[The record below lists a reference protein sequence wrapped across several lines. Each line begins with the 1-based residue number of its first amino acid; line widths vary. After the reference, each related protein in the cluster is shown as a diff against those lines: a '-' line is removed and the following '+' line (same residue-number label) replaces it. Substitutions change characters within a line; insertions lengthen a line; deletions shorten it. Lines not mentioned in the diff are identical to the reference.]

1 VKEMESIQLKI
12 TGMKCGGCVSTVE
25 KLLINSDG
33 IENVSVNLLTESA
46 YFEIINTNFEIE
58 TVLET
63 LKEEG
68 FPSTVYINDFSK
80 KINKSELE
88 KKKKWNNQW
97 QKLTFALL
105 LLLFSGLGHLAEGK
119 YINLPI
125 LGNIFFHASLATLAL
140 ILPGRQIIINGF
152 KAFIKNRPDMD
163 SLVALG
169 VTSAYITSIL
179 SLILP
184 TFGFPCFF
192 NEPVMLLG
200 FILVGRFLEERA
212 RYQTGSSIGELL
224 DLQPEMAN
232 IYTDDNQIK
241 SIRVN
246 ALKPNQEIRVLAGD
260 RVPADCIVIQGN
272 SYVDVSHITGE
283 SKPIE
288 VKEGENL
295 VNGSLNLN
303 STLRLK
309 VQKVGK
315 DSSLAKL
322 VNLIESVNA
331 KKPSIQ
337 RMADKIAGKFTY
349 FVLAFAIFS
358 FFFWWKG
365 AKQIWPDLLIHSHN
379 ELISNSI
386 HTLHSS
392 LGSNAENFLSLAI
405 QLSIAVLVIA
415 CPCALGLATPT
426 VITVASGKAAK
437 KGVLFKGGDKIEM
450 ASKINHII
458 FDKTGTLT
466 KGRPFIVD
474 YKHNNDHSFLLKIAA
489 SLESESRHPIAK
501 ALTQEAK
508 KQKLSFFPIKK
519 ITTET
524 GRGISGELHSIDGE
538 INIGN
543 IDWLISKG
551 IIIDNH
557 AKKSIETEETKTNT
571 IIGVSIKKNLLG
583 FILLGDLMRE
593 DSIKT
598 VQNLRKNKFKIS
610 ILSGDR
616 KQTVVTLAKQI
627 GCKENEVRWELLPQ
641 MKLKCIENFKL
652 DNKVAMIGDGIND
665 VPALASSD
673 LGIAVGS
680 GTQIAKA
687 NADVLLMGDQLNA
700 LPYAFNL
707 AKKTIRK
714 IKQNLI
720 WAFGYNLIAIPIAAG
735 ILFPKYGILLTP
747 SMAALL
753 MATSSITVVIN
764 ALSLD

>member
-1 VKEMESIQLKI
+1 MESIQLSI

-25 KLLINSDG
+25 KILNNSDG

-46 YFEIINTNFEIE
+46 YFEITQKHIEIE
-58 TVLET
+58 AVLKN
-63 LKEEG
+63 LKENG
-68 FPSTVYINDFSK
+68 FPSKIYINDFSK
-80 KINKSELE
+80 KINKAELE

-97 QKLTFALL
+97 KKLTFALL
-105 LLLFSGLGHLAEGK
+105 LLLFSGLGHLAEGR
-119 YINLPI
+119 YINFPI

-140 ILPGRQIIINGF
+140 LFPGRGIIINGF
-152 KAFIKNRPDMD
+152 KSFIKNRPDMD

-169 VTSAYITSIL
+169 VTSAYITSLL
-179 SLILP
+179 SLIFP
-184 TFGFPCFF
+184 ATGFPCFF

-200 FILVGRFLEERA
+200 FILIGRFLEERA

-232 IYTDDNQIK
+232 IYTEDNQIK

-246 ALKPNQEIRVLAGD
+246 TLRPDQEIQVLAGD
-260 RVPADCIVIQGN
+260 RVPADCIVTQGN

-295 VNGSLNLN
+295 SSGSLNLN

-309 VQKVGK
+309 VQKVGG

-331 KKPSIQ
+331 RKPRIQ
-337 RMADKIAGKFTY
+337 RIADEIAGKFTY
-349 FVLAFAIFS
+349 FVLIFATLT

-365 AKQIWPDLLIHSHN
+365 ARNIWPDLLSHN
-379 ELISNSI
+379 HQFITHSS

-466 KGRPFIVD
+466 KGKPFIVD
-474 YKHNNDHSFLLKIAA
+474 YKNNDDHSFLLKIAA
-489 SLESESRHPIAK
+489 SLEKESRHPIAD
-501 ALTQEAK
+501 ALIQEAK
-508 KQKLSFFPIKK
+508 KQNLSLFPIKK
-519 ITTET
+519 IFTHS
-524 GRGISGELHSIDGE
+524 GRGISGELESIDGL

-543 IDWLISKG
+543 IEWLLSKG
-551 IIIDNH
+551 IIIDSD
-557 AKKSIETEETKTNT
+557 AKKVIENEETKTNT
-571 IIGVSIKKNLLG
+571 IIGVSIKDKLLG
-583 FILLGDLMRE
+583 FILLGDLLRD

-598 VQNLRKNKFKIS
+598 VQNLRENKFKIN

-616 KQTVVTLAKQI
+616 KQTVLALAKKI
-627 GCKENEVRWELLPQ
+627 GCKETEVKWDLLPE
-641 MKLKCIENFKL
+641 MKLKTIENLKIN
-652 DNKVAMIGDGIND
+652 NKVAMIGDGIND

-687 NADVLLMGDQLNA
+687 NADVVLMGDQLNG
-700 LPYAFNL
+700 LPYALNL

-714 IKQNLI
+714 IKQNLT
-720 WAFGYNLIAIPIAAG
+720 WAFGYNLLAIPLAAG

-747 SMAALL
+747 SIAALL
-753 MATSSITVVIN
+753 MAISSITVVIN

>member
-1 VKEMESIQLKI
+1 MESIQLSV

-25 KLLINSDG
+25 KILNNSDG

-46 YFEIINTNFEIE
+46 YFEITHKHIEIE
-58 TVLET
+58 SVLEN
-63 LKEEG
+63 LKENG
-68 FPSTVYINDFSK
+68 FPSKIYINDFSK
-80 KINKSELE
+80 KINKAELE

-97 QKLTFALL
+97 NKLTFALL
-105 LLLFSGLGHLAEGK
+105 LLLFSGLGHLAEGR
-119 YINLPI
+119 YINFPI

-140 ILPGRQIIINGF
+140 LFPGRGIIINGF
-152 KAFIKNRPDMD
+152 KSFIKNHPDMD

-169 VTSAYITSIL
+169 VISAYTTSLL
-179 SLILP
+179 SLVFP
-184 TFGFPCFF
+184 ATGFPCFF

-200 FILVGRFLEERA
+200 FILIGRFLEERA

-232 IYTDDNQIK
+232 IYTEDNQIK

-246 ALKPNQEIRVLAGD
+246 TLRPDQEIQVLAGD
-260 RVPADCIVIQGN
+260 RVPADCIVTQGN

-295 VNGSLNLN
+295 SSGSLNLN

-309 VQKVGK
+309 VKKVGS

-331 KKPSIQ
+331 RKPRIQ
-337 RMADKIAGKFTY
+337 RIADEIAGKFTY
-349 FVLAFAIFS
+349 FVLIFATLT

-365 AKQIWPDLLIHSHN
+365 AKNIWPNLLSHN
-379 ELISNSI
+379 DQFITHSS

-450 ASKINHII
+450 ASKINHIV

-466 KGRPFIVD
+466 KGKPFIVD
-474 YKHNNDHSFLLKIAA
+474 YKNNNDHSFLLRIAA
-489 SLESESRHPIAK
+489 SLETESRHPIAD
-501 ALTQEAK
+501 ALIQEAK
-508 KQKLSFFPIKK
+508 KQNLSLFPIKK
-519 ITTET
+519 IFTHS
-524 GRGISGELHSIDGE
+524 GRGISGELKSIDGL

-543 IDWLISKG
+543 IEWLLSKG
-551 IIIDNH
+551 IIIDRD
-557 AKKSIETEETKTNT
+557 AQKVIENEDTKMNT
-571 IIGVSIKKNLLG
+571 IIGVSIKDKLLG
-583 FILLGDLMRE
+583 FILLGDLLRD

-598 VQNLRKNKFKIS
+598 VQNLRENKFKIN

-616 KQTVVTLAKQI
+616 KQTVLALAKKI
-627 GCKENEVRWELLPQ
+627 GCKETEVKWDLLPE
-641 MKLKCIENFKL
+641 MKLKTIENLKIN
-652 DNKVAMIGDGIND
+652 NKVAMIGDGIND

-687 NADVLLMGDQLNA
+687 NADVVLMGDQLNG
-700 LPYAFNL
+700 LPYALNL

-714 IKQNLI
+714 IKQNLT
-720 WAFGYNLIAIPIAAG
+720 WAFGYNLLAIPLAAG

-747 SMAALL
+747 SIAALL
-753 MATSSITVVIN
+753 MAISSITVVIN

>member
-1 VKEMESIQLKI
+1 MESIQLSI

-25 KLLINSDG
+25 KILNNSDG

-46 YFEIINTNFEIE
+46 YFEITHKHIEIE
-58 TVLET
+58 AVLEN
-63 LKEEG
+63 LKENG
-68 FPSTVYINDFSK
+68 FPSKIYINDFSK
-80 KINKSELE
+80 KINKAELE

-97 QKLTFALL
+97 KKLTFALL
-105 LLLFSGLGHLAEGK
+105 LLLFSGLGHLAEGR
-119 YINLPI
+119 YINFPI

-140 ILPGRQIIINGF
+140 LFPGRGIIINGF
-152 KAFIKNRPDMD
+152 KSFIKNHPDMD

-169 VTSAYITSIL
+169 VISAYTTSLL
-179 SLILP
+179 SLIFP
-184 TFGFPCFF
+184 ATGFPCFF

-200 FILVGRFLEERA
+200 FILIGRFLEERA

-232 IYTDDNQIK
+232 IYTEDNQIK

-246 ALKPNQEIRVLAGD
+246 TLRPNQEIQVLAGD
-260 RVPADCIVIQGN
+260 RVPADCIVTQGN

-295 VNGSLNLN
+295 SSGSLNLN

-309 VQKVGK
+309 VQKVGG

-331 KKPSIQ
+331 RKPRIQ
-337 RMADKIAGKFTY
+337 RIADEIAGKFTY
-349 FVLAFAIFS
+349 FVLIFATLT

-365 AKQIWPDLLIHSHN
+365 ARNIWPDLLSHN
-379 ELISNSI
+379 HQFITHSS

-466 KGRPFIVD
+466 KGKPFIVD
-474 YKHNNDHSFLLKIAA
+474 YKNNDDHSFLLKIAA
-489 SLESESRHPIAK
+489 SLEKESRHPIAD
-501 ALTQEAK
+501 ALIQEAK
-508 KQKLSFFPIKK
+508 KQNLSLFPIKK
-519 ITTET
+519 IFTHS
-524 GRGISGELHSIDGE
+524 GRGISGELESIDGL

-543 IDWLISKG
+543 IEWLLSKG
-551 IIIDNH
+551 IIIDSD
-557 AKKSIETEETKTNT
+557 AKKVIENEETKTNT
-571 IIGVSIKKNLLG
+571 IIGVSIKDKLLG
-583 FILLGDLMRE
+583 FILLGDLLRD

-598 VQNLRKNKFKIS
+598 VQNLRENKFKIN

-616 KQTVVTLAKQI
+616 KQTVLALAKKI
-627 GCKENEVRWELLPQ
+627 GCKETEVKWDLLPE
-641 MKLKCIENFKL
+641 MKLKTIENLKIN
-652 DNKVAMIGDGIND
+652 NKVAMIGDGIND

-687 NADVLLMGDQLNA
+687 NADVVLMGDQLNG
-700 LPYAFNL
+700 LPYALNL

-714 IKQNLI
+714 IKQNLT
-720 WAFGYNLIAIPIAAG
+720 WAFGYNLLAIPLAAG

-747 SMAALL
+747 SIAALL
-753 MATSSITVVIN
+753 MAISSITVVIN

>member
-1 VKEMESIQLKI
+1 MESIQLSI

-25 KLLINSDG
+25 KILNNSDG

-46 YFEIINTNFEIE
+46 YFEITQKHIEIDA
-58 TVLET
+58 VLKN
-63 LKEEG
+63 LKENG
-68 FPSTVYINDFSK
+68 FPSKIYINDFSK
-80 KINKSELE
+80 KINKAELE

-97 QKLTFALL
+97 KKLTFALL
-105 LLLFSGLGHLAEGK
+105 LLLFSGLGHLAEGR
-119 YINLPI
+119 YINFPI

-140 ILPGRQIIINGF
+140 LFPGREIIINGF
-152 KAFIKNRPDMD
+152 KSFIKNRPDMD

-169 VTSAYITSIL
+169 VTSAYTTSLL
-179 SLILP
+179 SLVFP
-184 TFGFPCFF
+184 ATGFPCFF

-200 FILVGRFLEERA
+200 FILIGRFLEERA

-232 IYTDDNQIK
+232 IYTEDNQIK

-246 ALKPNQEIRVLAGD
+246 TLIPNQEIQVLAGD
-260 RVPADCIVIQGN
+260 RVPADCIVTQGN

-288 VKEGENL
+288 VKEGDNL
-295 VNGSLNLN
+295 SSGSLNLN

-309 VQKVGK
+309 VQKVGG

-322 VNLIESVNA
+322 VNLIEAVNA
-331 KKPSIQ
+331 KKPRIQ
-337 RMADKIAGKFTY
+337 RIADQIAGKFTY
-349 FVLAFAIFS
+349 FVLIFS
-358 FFFWWKG
+358 TLTFLFWWKG
-365 AKQIWPDLLIHSHN
+365 AKNIWPDLLIHNNQFITHTS
-379 ELISNSI
+379 

-466 KGRPFIVD
+466 KGKPFIVD
-474 YKHNNDHSFLLKIAA
+474 YKNNDDHSFLLRIAA
-489 SLESESRHPIAK
+489 SLEKESRHPIAD
-501 ALTQEAK
+501 ALIQEAK
-508 KQKLSFFPIKK
+508 KQNLSLFPIKK
-519 ITTET
+519 IFTHS
-524 GRGISGELHSIDGE
+524 GRGISGELESIDGL

-543 IDWLISKG
+543 IEWLLSQG
-551 IIIDNH
+551 IIIDSD
-557 AKKSIETEETKTNT
+557 AKKIIENEETKTNT
-571 IIGVSIKKNLLG
+571 IIGVSIKDKLLG
-583 FILLGDLMRE
+583 FIFLGDLLRE

-598 VQNLRKNKFKIS
+598 VQTLRENKFKIN

-616 KQTVVTLAKQI
+616 KETVLSLAKKI
-627 GCKENEVRWELLPQ
+627 GLKETEVKWDLLPE
-641 MKLKCIENFKL
+641 MKLKTLENLKIN
-652 DNKVAMIGDGIND
+652 NKVAMIGDGIND

-687 NADVLLMGDQLNA
+687 NADLVLMGDQLNG
-700 LPYAFNL
+700 LPYALNL

-714 IKQNLI
+714 IKQNLT
-720 WAFGYNLIAIPIAAG
+720 WAFGYNLLAIPLAAG

-747 SMAALL
+747 SIAALL
-753 MATSSITVVIN
+753 MAISSITVVIN

>member
-1 VKEMESIQLKI
+1 MESIQLSI

-25 KLLINSDG
+25 KILNNSDG

-46 YFEIINTNFEIE
+46 YFEITQKHIEIE
-58 TVLET
+58 TVLEN
-63 LKEEG
+63 LKENG
-68 FPSTVYINDFSK
+68 FPSKIYINDFSK
-80 KINKSELE
+80 KINKAELE

-97 QKLTFALL
+97 KKLTFALL
-105 LLLFSGLGHLAEGK
+105 LLLFSGLGHLAEGR
-119 YINLPI
+119 YINFPI

-140 ILPGRQIIINGF
+140 LFPGRGIIINGF
-152 KAFIKNRPDMD
+152 KSFIKNRPDMD

-169 VTSAYITSIL
+169 VTSAYTTSLL
-179 SLILP
+179 SLIFP
-184 TFGFPCFF
+184 ATGFPCFF

-200 FILVGRFLEERA
+200 FILIGRFLEERA

-232 IYTDDNQIK
+232 IYTEDNQIK

-246 ALKPNQEIRVLAGD
+246 TLRPDQEIQVLAGD
-260 RVPADCIVIQGN
+260 RVPADCIVTQGN

-295 VNGSLNLN
+295 SSGSLNLN

-309 VQKVGK
+309 VQKVGG

-331 KKPSIQ
+331 RKPRIQ
-337 RMADKIAGKFTY
+337 RIADEIAGKFTY
-349 FVLAFAIFS
+349 FVLIFATLT

-365 AKQIWPDLLIHSHN
+365 ARNIWPDLLSHN
-379 ELISNSI
+379 HQFITHSS

-466 KGRPFIVD
+466 KGKPFIVD
-474 YKHNNDHSFLLKIAA
+474 YKNNDDHSFLLRIAA
-489 SLESESRHPIAK
+489 SLEKESRHPIAD
-501 ALTQEAK
+501 ALIQEAK
-508 KQKLSFFPIKK
+508 KQNLSLFPIKK
-519 ITTET
+519 IFTHS
-524 GRGISGELHSIDGE
+524 GRGISGELESIDGL

-543 IDWLISKG
+543 IEWLLSKG
-551 IIIDNH
+551 IIIDSD
-557 AKKSIETEETKTNT
+557 AKKVIENEETKTNT
-571 IIGVSIKKNLLG
+571 IIGVSIKDKLLG
-583 FILLGDLMRE
+583 FILLGDLLRD

-598 VQNLRKNKFKIS
+598 VQNLRENKFKIN

-616 KQTVVTLAKQI
+616 KQTVLALAKKI
-627 GCKENEVRWELLPQ
+627 GCKETEVKWDLLPE
-641 MKLKCIENFKL
+641 MKLETIENLKIN
-652 DNKVAMIGDGIND
+652 NKVAMIGDGIND

-687 NADVLLMGDQLNA
+687 NADVVLMGDQLNG
-700 LPYAFNL
+700 LPYALNL

-714 IKQNLI
+714 IKQNLT
-720 WAFGYNLIAIPIAAG
+720 WAFGYNLLAIPLAAG

-747 SMAALL
+747 SIAALL
-753 MATSSITVVIN
+753 MAISSITVVIN

>member
-1 VKEMESIQLKI
+1 MKSIQLSI

-25 KLLINSDG
+25 KILNNSDG

-46 YFEIINTNFEIE
+46 YFEIAQKHIEIE
-58 TVLET
+58 TVLKN
-63 LKEEG
+63 LKENG
-68 FPSTVYINDFSK
+68 FPSKIYINDFSK
-80 KINKSELE
+80 KINKAELE

-97 QKLTFALL
+97 KKLTFALL
-105 LLLFSGLGHLAEGK
+105 LLLFSGLGHLAEGR
-119 YINLPI
+119 YINFPI

-140 ILPGRQIIINGF
+140 LFPGREIIINGF
-152 KAFIKNRPDMD
+152 KSFIKNRPDMD

-169 VTSAYITSIL
+169 VTSAYTTSLL
-179 SLILP
+179 SLIFP
-184 TFGFPCFF
+184 ATDFPCFF

-200 FILVGRFLEERA
+200 FILIGRFLEERA

-232 IYTDDNQIK
+232 IYTEDNQIK

-246 ALKPNQEIRVLAGD
+246 TLIPDQEIQVLAGD
-260 RVPADCIVIQGN
+260 RVPADCTVTQGN

-288 VKEGENL
+288 VKEGDNL
-295 VNGSLNLN
+295 SSGSLNLN

-309 VQKVGK
+309 VQKIGG

-331 KKPSIQ
+331 SKPRIQ
-337 RMADKIAGKFTY
+337 RIADEIAGKFTY
-349 FVLAFAIFS
+349 FVLIFATLTFL
-358 FFFWWKG
+358 FWWKG
-365 AKQIWPDLLIHSHN
+365 AKNIWPDLLSHN
-379 ELISNSI
+379 NQFITHSS

-466 KGRPFIVD
+466 KGKPFIVD
-474 YKHNNDHSFLLKIAA
+474 YKNNDDHSFLLRIAA
-489 SLESESRHPIAK
+489 SLEKESRHPIAD
-501 ALTQEAK
+501 ALIQEAK
-508 KQKLSFFPIKK
+508 KQNLSLFPIKN
-519 ITTET
+519 IFTHS
-524 GRGISGELHSIDGE
+524 GRGISGELESIDGL

-543 IDWLISKG
+543 IEWLLSQG
-551 IIIDNH
+551 IIIDSD
-557 AKKSIETEETKTNT
+557 AKKVIENEETKTNT
-571 IIGVSIKKNLLG
+571 IIGVSIKDKLLG
-583 FILLGDLMRE
+583 FIFLGDLLRD

-598 VQNLRKNKFKIS
+598 IQNLRESKFKIN

-616 KQTVVTLAKQI
+616 KQTVLALAKKI
-627 GCKENEVRWELLPQ
+627 GFKEAEVKWDLLPE
-641 MKLKCIENFKL
+641 MKLKTIENFKIN
-652 DNKVAMIGDGIND
+652 NKVAMIGDGIND

-687 NADVLLMGDQLNA
+687 NADVVLMGDQLNG
-700 LPYAFNL
+700 LPYALNL

-714 IKQNLI
+714 IKQNLT
-720 WAFGYNLIAIPIAAG
+720 WAFGYNLIAIPLAAG

-747 SMAALL
+747 SIAALL
-753 MATSSITVVIN
+753 MAISSITVVIN

>member
-1 VKEMESIQLKI
+1 MESIQLSV

-25 KLLINSDG
+25 KILNNSDG

-46 YFEIINTNFEIE
+46 YFEINQKNLEIE
-58 TVLET
+58 SVLEN
-63 LKEEG
+63 LKENG
-68 FPSTVYINDFSK
+68 FPSKIYINDFSK
-80 KINKSELE
+80 KINKAELE

-97 QKLTFALL
+97 KKLTFALL
-105 LLLFSGLGHLAEGK
+105 LLLFSGLGHLAEGR
-119 YINLPI
+119 YINFPI

-140 ILPGRQIIINGF
+140 LFPGRGIIINGF
-152 KAFIKNRPDMD
+152 KSFINNHPDMD

-169 VTSAYITSIL
+169 VISAYTTSLL
-179 SLILP
+179 SLIFP
-184 TFGFPCFF
+184 ATGFPCFF

-200 FILVGRFLEERA
+200 FILIGRYLEERA

-232 IYTDDNQIK
+232 IYTKDNQIK

-246 ALKPNQEIRVLAGD
+246 TLRPDQEIQVLAGD
-260 RVPADCIVIQGN
+260 RVPADCIVTRGN

-295 VNGSLNLN
+295 SSGSLNLN

-309 VQKVGK
+309 VQKVGG

-322 VNLIESVNA
+322 VNLIESVNSR
-331 KKPSIQ
+331 KPRIQSI
-337 RMADKIAGKFTY
+337 ADEIAGKFTY
-349 FVLAFAIFS
+349 FVLIFATLT

-365 AKQIWPDLLIHSHN
+365 ARNIWPDLLNHN
-379 ELISNSI
+379 HELITHSS

-450 ASKINHII
+450 ASKINQII

-466 KGRPFIVD
+466 KGEPFIVD
-474 YKHNNDHSFLLKIAA
+474 YKNNDDHSFLLKIAA
-489 SLESESRHPIAK
+489 SLEKESRHPIAD
-501 ALTQEAK
+501 ALIQEAK
-508 KQKLSFFPIKK
+508 KQNLSLFPIKK
-519 ITTET
+519 IFTYS
-524 GRGISGELHSIDGE
+524 GRGISGELESIDGL

-543 IDWLISKG
+543 IEWLLSKG
-551 IIIDNH
+551 IIIDSE
-557 AKKSIETEETKTNT
+557 AKKVIENEETKTNT
-571 IIGVSIKKNLLG
+571 IIGVSIKNKLLG
-583 FILLGDLMRE
+583 FILLGDLLRD

-598 VQNLRKNKFKIS
+598 VQNLRENKFKIN

-616 KQTVVTLAKQI
+616 KQTVLALAKKI
-627 GCKENEVRWELLPQ
+627 GCKETEVKWDLLPE
-641 MKLKCIENFKL
+641 MKLKTIENLKIN
-652 DNKVAMIGDGIND
+652 NKVAMIGDGIND

-687 NADVLLMGDQLNA
+687 NADVVLMGDQLNG
-700 LPYAFNL
+700 LPYALIL

-714 IKQNLI
+714 IKQNLT
-720 WAFGYNLIAIPIAAG
+720 WAFGYNLLAIPLAAG

-747 SMAALL
+747 SIAALL
-753 MATSSITVVIN
+753 MAISSITVVIN

>member
-1 VKEMESIQLKI
+1 MESVQLSI

-25 KLLINSDG
+25 KILNNSDG

-46 YFEIINTNFEIE
+46 YFEITQKHIEIE
-58 TVLET
+58 TVLKN
-63 LKEEG
+63 LKENG
-68 FPSTVYINDFSK
+68 FPSKVYINDFSK
-80 KINKSELE
+80 KINKAELE

-97 QKLTFALL
+97 KKLTFALL
-105 LLLFSGLGHLAEGK
+105 LLLFSGLGHLAEGR
-119 YINLPI
+119 YLNFPI
-125 LGNIFFHASLATLAL
+125 LGSIFFHASLATLAL
-140 ILPGRQIIINGF
+140 LFPGRGIIINGF
-152 KAFIKNRPDMD
+152 KSFIKNRPDMD

-169 VTSAYITSIL
+169 VTSAYTTSLL
-179 SLILP
+179 SLIFP
-184 TFGFPCFF
+184 STGFPCFF

-200 FILVGRFLEERA
+200 FILIGRFLEERA

-232 IYTDDNQIK
+232 IFTEDNKIK

-246 ALKPNQEIRVLAGD
+246 TLRPDQEIQVLAGD
-260 RVPADCIVIQGN
+260 RVPADCIVTQGN

-288 VKEGENL
+288 VKEGGNL
-295 VNGSLNLN
+295 SSGSLNLN
-303 STLRLK
+303 STLKLK
-309 VQKVGK
+309 VQKVGE
-315 DSSLAKL
+315 DSSLAQL

-331 KKPSIQ
+331 RKPRIQ
-337 RMADKIAGKFTY
+337 RIADEIAGKFTY
-349 FVLAFAIFS
+349 FVLIFATLT

-365 AKQIWPDLLIHSHN
+365 ARNIWPDLLINNHQFITHS
-379 ELISNSI
+379 S

-466 KGRPFIVD
+466 KGKPFIVD
-474 YKHNNDHSFLLKIAA
+474 YKNNDDHSFLLRIAA
-489 SLESESRHPIAK
+489 SLEKESRHPIAD
-501 ALTQEAK
+501 ALIQEAK
-508 KQKLSFFPIKK
+508 KQNLSLFPIKK
-519 ITTET
+519 IFTYS
-524 GRGISGELHSIDGE
+524 GRGISGELDSIDGL

-543 IDWLISKG
+543 IEWLLSKG
-551 IIIDNH
+551 IIIDSD
-557 AKKSIETEETKTNT
+557 AKKVIENEETKTNT
-571 IIGVSIKKNLLG
+571 IIGVSIKDKLLG
-583 FILLGDLMRE
+583 FIFLGDLLRD

-598 VQNLRKNKFKIS
+598 VQNLRENKFKIN

-616 KQTVVTLAKQI
+616 KQTVLALAKKI
-627 GCKENEVRWELLPQ
+627 GCKETEVKWDLLPE
-641 MKLKCIENFKL
+641 MKLKTIEKL
-652 DNKVAMIGDGIND
+652 KINNKVAMIGDGIND

-687 NADVLLMGDQLNA
+687 NADVVLMGDQLNG
-700 LPYAFNL
+700 LPYALNL
-707 AKKTIRK
+707 SKKTLRK
-714 IKQNLI
+714 IKQNLT
-720 WAFGYNLIAIPIAAG
+720 WAFGYNLLAIPLAAG

-747 SMAALL
+747 SIAALL
-753 MATSSITVVIN
+753 MAVSSITVVIN

>member
-1 VKEMESIQLKI
+1 
-12 TGMKCGGCVSTVE
+12 
-25 KLLINSDG
+25 
-33 IENVSVNLLTESA
+33 
-46 YFEIINTNFEIE
+46 
-58 TVLET
+58 
-63 LKEEG
+63 
-68 FPSTVYINDFSK
+68 
-80 KINKSELE
+80 
-88 KKKKWNNQW
+88 
-97 QKLTFALL
+97 
-105 LLLFSGLGHLAEGK
+105 
-119 YINLPI
+119 
-125 LGNIFFHASLATLAL
+125 
-140 ILPGRQIIINGF
+140 
-152 KAFIKNRPDMD
+152 MD

-169 VTSAYITSIL
+169 VTSAYTTSLL
-179 SLILP
+179 SLVFP
-184 TFGFPCFF
+184 ATGFPCFF

-200 FILVGRFLEERA
+200 FILIGRYLEERA

-232 IYTDDNQIK
+232 IYTEDNQIK

-246 ALKPNQEIRVLAGD
+246 TLKPDQEIQVLAGD
-260 RVPADCIVIQGN
+260 RVPADCIVTLGN

-295 VNGSLNLN
+295 SSGSLNLN

-309 VQKVGK
+309 VQKVGG

-331 KKPSIQ
+331 RKPRIQSI
-337 RMADKIAGKFTY
+337 ADEIAGKFTY
-349 FVLAFAIFS
+349 FVLIFATLT

-365 AKQIWPDLLIHSHN
+365 AKSIWPDLLIHNN
-379 ELISNSI
+379 ELMTHSS

-392 LGSNAENFLSLAI
+392 LGSNADNFLSLAI

-466 KGRPFIVD
+466 KGKPFIVD
-474 YKHNNDHSFLLKIAA
+474 YKNNDDHSFLLKIAA
-489 SLESESRHPIAK
+489 SLEKESRHPIAD
-501 ALTQEAK
+501 ALIQEAK
-508 KQKLSFFPIKK
+508 NQNLSLFPIKK
-519 ITTET
+519 IVTYS
-524 GRGISGELHSIDGE
+524 GRGISGELESIDGL

-543 IDWLISKG
+543 IEWLLSKG
-551 IIIDNH
+551 VIIDSD
-557 AKKSIETEETKTNT
+557 AKKVIENEETKTNT
-571 IIGVSIKKNLLG
+571 IIGVSIKNKLLG
-583 FILLGDLMRE
+583 IIFLGDLLRD

-598 VQNLRKNKFKIS
+598 VQNLRENKFKINM
-610 ILSGDR
+610 LSGDR
-616 KQTVVTLAKQI
+616 KQTVLALAKKI
-627 GCKENEVRWELLPQ
+627 GCKETEVKWDLLPE
-641 MKLKCIENFKL
+641 MKLKTIENLKIN
-652 DNKVAMIGDGIND
+652 NKVAMIGDGIND

-687 NADVLLMGDQLNA
+687 NADVVLMGDQLNG
-700 LPYAFNL
+700 LPYALNL

-714 IKQNLI
+714 IKQNLT
-720 WAFGYNLIAIPIAAG
+720 WAFGYNLLAIPLAAG

-747 SMAALL
+747 SIAALL
-753 MATSSITVVIN
+753 MAISSITVVIN

>member
-1 VKEMESIQLKI
+1 MESIQLSV

-25 KLLINSDG
+25 KILNNSDG

-46 YFEIINTNFEIE
+46 YFEITQKHIEIE
-58 TVLET
+58 SVLEN
-63 LKEEG
+63 LKENG
-68 FPSTVYINDFSK
+68 FPSKIYINDFSK
-80 KINKSELE
+80 KINKAELE

-97 QKLTFALL
+97 KKLTFALL
-105 LLLFSGLGHLAEGK
+105 LLLFSGLGHLAEGR
-119 YINLPI
+119 YINFPI

-140 ILPGRQIIINGF
+140 LIPGRGIIINGF
-152 KAFIKNRPDMD
+152 KSFIKNHPDMD

-169 VTSAYITSIL
+169 VISAYTTSLL
-179 SLILP
+179 SLIFP
-184 TFGFPCFF
+184 ATGFPCFF

-200 FILVGRFLEERA
+200 FILIGRYLEERA

-232 IYTDDNQIK
+232 IYTENDQLK

-246 ALKPNQEIRVLAGD
+246 TLKPDQEIQVLAGD
-260 RVPADCIVIQGN
+260 RVPADCIVTKGN

-288 VKEGENL
+288 IKEGENL
-295 VNGSLNLN
+295 SCGSLNLN

-309 VQKVGK
+309 VQKVGG

-331 KKPSIQ
+331 RKPRIQ
-337 RMADKIAGKFTY
+337 RIADEIAGKFTY
-349 FVLAFAIFS
+349 FVLIFATLT

-365 AKQIWPDLLIHSHN
+365 ARNIWPDLLTHNHQFITHS
-379 ELISNSI
+379 S

-466 KGRPFIVD
+466 KGKPFIVD
-474 YKHNNDHSFLLKIAA
+474 YKNNDDHSFLLRIAA
-489 SLESESRHPIAK
+489 SLEKESRHPIAD
-501 ALTQEAK
+501 ALVQEAK
-508 KQKLSFFPIKK
+508 KQNLSLFPIKK
-519 ITTET
+519 IFTYS
-524 GRGISGELHSIDGE
+524 GRGISGELESIDGL

-543 IDWLISKG
+543 IEWLLSKG
-551 IIIDNH
+551 IIIDSDSE
-557 AKKSIETEETKTNT
+557 KLIENEETKSNT
-571 IIGVSIKKNLLG
+571 IIGVSIKYKLLG
-583 FILLGDLMRE
+583 FIFLGDLLRD

-598 VQNLRKNKFKIS
+598 VKNLRENQFKIN

-616 KQTVVTLAKQI
+616 KQTVLALAKKI
-627 GCKENEVRWELLPQ
+627 GCKETEVKWDLLPE
-641 MKLKCIENFKL
+641 MKLKTIENLKIN
-652 DNKVAMIGDGIND
+652 NKVAMIGDGIND

-687 NADVLLMGDQLNA
+687 NADVVLMGDKLNG
-700 LPYAFNL
+700 LPYALNL

-714 IKQNLI
+714 IKQNI
-720 WAFGYNLIAIPIAAG
+720 TWAFGYNLLAIPLAAG

-747 SMAALL
+747 SIAALL
-753 MATSSITVVIN
+753 MAISSITVVIN
-764 ALSLD
+764 ALSLE

>member
-1 VKEMESIQLKI
+1 
-12 TGMKCGGCVSTVE
+12 
-25 KLLINSDG
+25 
-33 IENVSVNLLTESA
+33 
-46 YFEIINTNFEIE
+46 
-58 TVLET
+58 
-63 LKEEG
+63 
-68 FPSTVYINDFSK
+68 
-80 KINKSELE
+80 
-88 KKKKWNNQW
+88 
-97 QKLTFALL
+97 
-105 LLLFSGLGHLAEGK
+105 
-119 YINLPI
+119 
-125 LGNIFFHASLATLAL
+125 
-140 ILPGRQIIINGF
+140 
-152 KAFIKNRPDMD
+152 MD

-169 VTSAYITSIL
+169 VISAYTTSLL
-179 SLILP
+179 SLIFP
-184 TFGFPCFF
+184 ATGFPCFF

-200 FILVGRFLEERA
+200 FILIGRYLEERA

-232 IYTDDNQIK
+232 IFTKDSQIK

-246 ALKPNQEIRVLAGD
+246 TLRPDQEIQVLAGD
-260 RVPADCIVIQGN
+260 RVPADCIVTRGN

-295 VNGSLNLN
+295 SSGSLNLN

-309 VQKVGK
+309 VQKVGG

-331 KKPSIQ
+331 RKPRIQ
-337 RMADKIAGKFTY
+337 RIADEIAGKFTY
-349 FVLAFAIFS
+349 FVLIFATLT

-365 AKQIWPDLLIHSHN
+365 ARNIWPDLLIHN
-379 ELISNSI
+379 QQFFTNSS

-415 CPCALGLATPT
+415 CPRALGIATPT

-466 KGRPFIVD
+466 KGKPFIVD
-474 YKHNNDHSFLLKIAA
+474 YKNNDNHSFLLRIAA
-489 SLESESRHPIAK
+489 SLEKESRHPIAD
-501 ALTQEAK
+501 ALIQEAK
-508 KQKLSFFPIKK
+508 KQNLSLFPIKK
-519 ITTET
+519 IITHS
-524 GRGISGELHSIDGE
+524 GRGISGELDSIDGL

-543 IDWLISKG
+543 IEWLLSKG
-551 IIIDNH
+551 IIIDSD
-557 AKKSIETEETKTNT
+557 AKKVIENEETKTNT
-571 IIGVSIKKNLLG
+571 IIGVSIKDKLLG
-583 FILLGDLMRE
+583 FIFLGDLLRD

-598 VQNLRKNKFKIS
+598 VQNLRKNKFKIN

-616 KQTVVTLAKQI
+616 KQTVLALAKKI
-627 GCKENEVRWELLPQ
+627 GFKETEVKWDLLPE
-641 MKLKCIENFKL
+641 MKLKTIENLKIN
-652 DNKVAMIGDGIND
+652 NKVAMIGDGIND

-687 NADVLLMGDQLNA
+687 NADVVLMGDQLNG
-700 LPYAFNL
+700 LPYALNL

-714 IKQNLI
+714 IKQNLT
-720 WAFGYNLIAIPIAAG
+720 WAFGYNLLAIPLAAG

-747 SMAALL
+747 SIAALL
-753 MATSSITVVIN
+753 MAISSITVVIN

>member
-1 VKEMESIQLKI
+1 
-12 TGMKCGGCVSTVE
+12 
-25 KLLINSDG
+25 
-33 IENVSVNLLTESA
+33 
-46 YFEIINTNFEIE
+46 
-58 TVLET
+58 
-63 LKEEG
+63 
-68 FPSTVYINDFSK
+68 
-80 KINKSELE
+80 
-88 KKKKWNNQW
+88 
-97 QKLTFALL
+97 
-105 LLLFSGLGHLAEGK
+105 
-119 YINLPI
+119 
-125 LGNIFFHASLATLAL
+125 
-140 ILPGRQIIINGF
+140 
-152 KAFIKNRPDMD
+152 MD

-169 VTSAYITSIL
+169 VISAYTTSLL
-179 SLILP
+179 SLIFP
-184 TFGFPCFF
+184 ATGFPCFF

-200 FILVGRFLEERA
+200 FILIGRYLEERA

-232 IYTDDNQIK
+232 IYTEDNQIK

-246 ALKPNQEIRVLAGD
+246 TLRPNQEIQVLAGD
-260 RVPADCIVIQGN
+260 RVPADCIVTRGN

-295 VNGSLNLN
+295 SSGSLNLN

-309 VQKVGK
+309 VQKVGG

-331 KKPSIQ
+331 RKPRIQSI
-337 RMADKIAGKFTY
+337 ADEIAGKFTY
-349 FVLAFAIFS
+349 FVLIFATLT

-365 AKQIWPDLLIHSHN
+365 ARNIWPDLLSHNN
-379 ELISNSI
+379 ELITHSS

-466 KGRPFIVD
+466 KGKPFIVD
-474 YKHNNDHSFLLKIAA
+474 YKNNNDHTFLLKIAA
-489 SLESESRHPIAK
+489 SLEKESRHPIAD
-501 ALTQEAK
+501 ALIQEAK
-508 KQKLSFFPIKK
+508 KQNLSLFPIKK
-519 ITTET
+519 IFTHS
-524 GRGISGELHSIDGE
+524 GRGISGELESIDGL

-543 IDWLISKG
+543 IEWLLSKG
-551 IIIDNH
+551 IIIDSN
-557 AKKSIETEETKTNT
+557 AKQVIENEETKTNT
-571 IIGVSIKKNLLG
+571 IIGVSIKDNLLG
-583 FILLGDLMRE
+583 FILLGDLLRD

-598 VQNLRKNKFKIS
+598 VQNLRENKFKIN

-616 KQTVVTLAKQI
+616 KQTVLALAKKI
-627 GCKENEVRWELLPQ
+627 GCKETEVKWDLLPE
-641 MKLKCIENFKL
+641 MKLKTIETLKIN
-652 DNKVAMIGDGIND
+652 NKVAMIGDGIND

-687 NADVLLMGDQLNA
+687 NADVVLMGDQLNGLTYA
-700 LPYAFNL
+700 LNL

-714 IKQNLI
+714 IKQNLT
-720 WAFGYNLIAIPIAAG
+720 WAFGYNLLAIPLAAG

-747 SMAALL
+747 SIAALL
-753 MATSSITVVIN
+753 MAISSITVVIN

>member
-1 VKEMESIQLKI
+1 MESIQLKV

-25 KLLINSDG
+25 KILKNSDG
-33 IENVSVNLLTESA
+33 IENVSVNLLSESA
-46 YFEIINTNFEIE
+46 YFEITQKHIEIE
-58 TVLET
+58 TVLES
-63 LKEEG
+63 LKENG
-68 FPSTVYINDFSK
+68 FPSKIYINDFSK
-80 KINKSELE
+80 KINKAELE

-97 QKLTFALL
+97 KKLTFALL
-105 LLLFSGLGHLAEGK
+105 LLLFSGLGHLAEGR
-119 YINLPI
+119 YINFPI
-125 LGNIFFHASLATLAL
+125 LGNLFFHASLATLAL
-140 ILPGRQIIINGF
+140 LFPGRGIIINGF
-152 KAFIKNRPDMD
+152 KSFIKNRPDMD

-169 VTSAYITSIL
+169 VTSAYITSLL
-179 SLILP
+179 SLIFP
-184 TFGFPCFF
+184 ATGFPCFF

-200 FILVGRFLEERA
+200 FILIGRFLEERA
-212 RYQTGSSIGELL
+212 KYQTGSSIGELL

-232 IYTDDNQIK
+232 IYTEDNQIK

-246 ALKPNQEIRVLAGD
+246 TLRPDQEIQVLAGD
-260 RVPADCIVIQGN
+260 RVPADCIVTQGN

-295 VNGSLNLN
+295 SSGSLNLN

-309 VQKVGK
+309 VQKVGG

-331 KKPSIQ
+331 RKPRIQ
-337 RMADKIAGKFTY
+337 RIADEIAGKFTY
-349 FVLAFAIFS
+349 FVLIFATLT

-365 AKQIWPDLLIHSHN
+365 ARNIWPDLLSHN
-379 ELISNSI
+379 HQLISHSS

-437 KGVLFKGGDKIEM
+437 KGVLFKGGDKIEL

-466 KGRPFIVD
+466 KGKPFIVG
-474 YKHNNDHSFLLKIAA
+474 YKNSKDHTYLLRIAA
-489 SLESESRHPIAK
+489 SLEKESRHPIAN
-501 ALTQEAK
+501 ALIQEAQ
-508 KQKLSFFPIKK
+508 KQNLSLFPIKK
-519 ITTET
+519 IFTHS
-524 GRGISGELHSIDGE
+524 GRGISGELESIDE
-538 INIGN
+538 LINIGN
-543 IDWLISKG
+543 IEWLQSKG
-551 IIIDNH
+551 IIIDSD
-557 AKKSIETEETKTNT
+557 AKKVIENEETKTNT
-571 IIGVSIKKNLLG
+571 IIGVSIKDKLLG
-583 FILLGDLMRE
+583 FILLGDLLRD

-598 VQNLRKNKFKIS
+598 IQNLRENKFKIN

-616 KQTVVTLAKQI
+616 KQTVLALAKKI
-627 GCKENEVRWELLPQ
+627 GCKETEVKWDLLPA
-641 MKLKCIENFKL
+641 MKLKTIENLKIN
-652 DNKVAMIGDGIND
+652 NKVAMIGDGIND

-687 NADVLLMGDQLNA
+687 NADIVLMGDQLNG
-700 LPYAFNL
+700 LPYALNL

-714 IKQNLI
+714 IKQNLT
-720 WAFGYNLIAIPIAAG
+720 WAFGYNLLAIPLAAG

-747 SMAALL
+747 SIAALL
-753 MATSSITVVIN
+753 MAISSITVVIN

>member
-1 VKEMESIQLKI
+1 MESIQLSI

-25 KLLINSDG
+25 KILNNSDG

-46 YFEIINTNFEIE
+46 YFEITQKHIEIE
-58 TVLET
+58 SVLEK
-63 LKEEG
+63 LKENG
-68 FPSTVYINDFSK
+68 FPAKIYINDFSK
-80 KINKSELE
+80 KINKAELE
-88 KKKKWNNQW
+88 KKKNWNNQW
-97 QKLTFALL
+97 KKLTFALL
-105 LLLFSGLGHLAEGK
+105 LLLFSGLGHLAEGR

-140 ILPGRQIIINGF
+140 LFPGRRIITNGF
-152 KAFIKNRPDMD
+152 KSFIKNHPDMD
-163 SLVALG
+163 SLVAIG
-169 VTSAYITSIL
+169 VISAYTTSLL
-179 SLILP
+179 SLIFP
-184 TFGFPCFF
+184 ATGFPCFF

-200 FILVGRFLEERA
+200 FILIGRYLEERA

-224 DLQPEMAN
+224 DLQPEKAN
-232 IYTDDNQIK
+232 IFTEDNKIK

-246 ALKPNQEIRVLAGD
+246 TLKPDQEIQVLAGD
-260 RVPADCIVIQGN
+260 RVPADCIVTRGN
-272 SYVDVSHITGE
+272 SYIDVSHITGE

-288 VKEGENL
+288 VKEGENISS
-295 VNGSLNLN
+295 GSLNLN

-309 VQKVGK
+309 VQNVGG

-331 KKPSIQ
+331 RKPNIQSI
-337 RMADKIAGKFTY
+337 ADKIAGKFTY
-349 FVLAFAIFS
+349 FVLIFAILT

-365 AKQIWPDLLIHSHN
+365 AKNIWPDLLSHNN
-379 ELISNSI
+379 ELITHSS

-437 KGVLFKGGDKIEM
+437 KGVLFKGGDKIEI
-450 ASKINHII
+450 AAKINHII

-466 KGRPFIVD
+466 KGKPFIVD
-474 YKHNNDHSFLLKIAA
+474 YKNNDDHSFLLKIAA
-489 SLESESRHPIAK
+489 SLEKESRHPIAD
-501 ALTQEAK
+501 ALIQEAK
-508 KQKLSFFPIKK
+508 KQNLSLFPIKK
-519 ITTET
+519 IFTHS
-524 GRGISGELHSIDGE
+524 GRGISGELDSIDGPV
-538 INIGN
+538 NIGN
-543 IDWLISKG
+543 VEWLQSKG
-551 IIIDNH
+551 IIIDSD
-557 AKKSIETEETKTNT
+557 AKKVIENEETKTNT
-571 IIGVSIKKNLLG
+571 IIGVSIKDKLLG
-583 FILLGDLMRE
+583 FIFLGDLLRD

-598 VQNLRKNKFKIS
+598 VQNLRENKFTIN

-616 KQTVVTLAKQI
+616 KQTVLALAKKI
-627 GCKENEVRWELLPQ
+627 GFKESEVKWDLLPE
-641 MKLKCIENFKL
+641 MKLKTIENLKI

-687 NADVLLMGDQLNA
+687 NADVVLMGDQLNG
-700 LPYAFNL
+700 LPYALNL

-720 WAFGYNLIAIPIAAG
+720 WAFGYNLLAIPLAAG

-747 SMAALL
+747 SIAALL
-753 MATSSITVVIN
+753 MAISSITVVIN

>member
-1 VKEMESIQLKI
+1 
-12 TGMKCGGCVSTVE
+12 
-25 KLLINSDG
+25 
-33 IENVSVNLLTESA
+33 
-46 YFEIINTNFEIE
+46 
-58 TVLET
+58 
-63 LKEEG
+63 
-68 FPSTVYINDFSK
+68 
-80 KINKSELE
+80 
-88 KKKKWNNQW
+88 
-97 QKLTFALL
+97 
-105 LLLFSGLGHLAEGK
+105 
-119 YINLPI
+119 
-125 LGNIFFHASLATLAL
+125 
-140 ILPGRQIIINGF
+140 
-152 KAFIKNRPDMD
+152 MD

-169 VTSAYITSIL
+169 VISAYTTSLL
-179 SLILP
+179 SLIFP
-184 TFGFPCFF
+184 ATGFPCFF

-200 FILVGRFLEERA
+200 FILIGRFLEERA

-232 IYTDDNQIK
+232 IYTKDNQIK

-246 ALKPNQEIRVLAGD
+246 TLRPDQEIQVLAGD
-260 RVPADCIVIQGN
+260 RVPADCIVTQGN

-295 VNGSLNLN
+295 SSGSLNLN

-309 VQKVGK
+309 VQKVGG

-331 KKPSIQ
+331 RKPRIQ
-337 RMADKIAGKFTY
+337 RIADEIAGKFTY
-349 FVLAFAIFS
+349 FVLIFATLT

-365 AKQIWPDLLIHSHN
+365 ARNIWPDLLSHN
-379 ELISNSI
+379 HELITHSS

-466 KGRPFIVD
+466 KGKPFIVD
-474 YKHNNDHSFLLKIAA
+474 YKNNDDHSFLLKIAA
-489 SLESESRHPIAK
+489 SLEKESRHPIAD
-501 ALTQEAK
+501 ALIQEAK
-508 KQKLSFFPIKK
+508 KQNLSLFPIKK
-519 ITTET
+519 IFTHS
-524 GRGISGELHSIDGE
+524 GRGISGELESIDGL

-543 IDWLISKG
+543 IEWLLSKG
-551 IIIDNH
+551 IIIDSD
-557 AKKSIETEETKTNT
+557 AKKVIENEETKTNT
-571 IIGVSIKKNLLG
+571 IIGVSIKDKLLG
-583 FILLGDLMRE
+583 FILLGDLLRD

-598 VQNLRKNKFKIS
+598 VQNLRENKFKIN

-616 KQTVVTLAKQI
+616 KQTVLALAKKI
-627 GCKENEVRWELLPQ
+627 GCKETEVKWDLLPE
-641 MKLKCIENFKL
+641 MKLKTIENLKIN
-652 DNKVAMIGDGIND
+652 NKVAMIGDGIND

-687 NADVLLMGDQLNA
+687 NADVVLMGDQLNG
-700 LPYAFNL
+700 LPYALNL

-714 IKQNLI
+714 IKQNLT
-720 WAFGYNLIAIPIAAG
+720 WAFGYNLLAIPLAAG

-747 SMAALL
+747 SIAALL
-753 MATSSITVVIN
+753 MAISSITVVIN

>member
-1 VKEMESIQLKI
+1 
-12 TGMKCGGCVSTVE
+12 
-25 KLLINSDG
+25 
-33 IENVSVNLLTESA
+33 
-46 YFEIINTNFEIE
+46 
-58 TVLET
+58 
-63 LKEEG
+63 
-68 FPSTVYINDFSK
+68 
-80 KINKSELE
+80 
-88 KKKKWNNQW
+88 
-97 QKLTFALL
+97 
-105 LLLFSGLGHLAEGK
+105 
-119 YINLPI
+119 
-125 LGNIFFHASLATLAL
+125 
-140 ILPGRQIIINGF
+140 
-152 KAFIKNRPDMD
+152 MD

-169 VTSAYITSIL
+169 VTSAYITSLL
-179 SLILP
+179 SLIFP
-184 TFGFPCFF
+184 ATGFPCFF

-200 FILVGRFLEERA
+200 FILIGRFLEERA

-232 IYTDDNQIK
+232 IYTEDNQIK

-246 ALKPNQEIRVLAGD
+246 TLRPNQEIQVLAGD
-260 RVPADCIVIQGN
+260 RVPADCIVTQGN

-295 VNGSLNLN
+295 SSGSLNLN

-309 VQKVGK
+309 VQKVGG

-331 KKPSIQ
+331 RKPRIQ
-337 RMADKIAGKFTY
+337 RIADEIAGKFTY
-349 FVLAFAIFS
+349 FVLIFATLT
-358 FFFWWKG
+358 FFFWWQG
-365 AKQIWPDLLIHSHN
+365 ARNIWPDLLSHN
-379 ELISNSI
+379 HQFITHSS

-466 KGRPFIVD
+466 KGKPFIVD
-474 YKHNNDHSFLLKIAA
+474 YKNNDDYSFLLKVAA
-489 SLESESRHPIAK
+489 SLEKESRHPIAD
-501 ALTQEAK
+501 ALIQEAK
-508 KQKLSFFPIKK
+508 KQNLSLFPIKK
-519 ITTET
+519 IVTHS
-524 GRGISGELHSIDGE
+524 GRGISGELESIDGL

-543 IDWLISKG
+543 IEWLLSKG
-551 IIIDNH
+551 IIIDSD
-557 AKKSIETEETKTNT
+557 AKKVIENEETKTNT
-571 IIGVSIKKNLLG
+571 IIGVSIKDKLLG
-583 FILLGDLMRE
+583 FIFLGDLLRD

-598 VQNLRKNKFKIS
+598 VQNLRKNKFKIN

-616 KQTVVTLAKQI
+616 KQTVLALAKKI
-627 GCKENEVRWELLPQ
+627 GFKEAEVKWDLLPE
-641 MKLKCIENFKL
+641 MKLKTIENLKI

-687 NADVLLMGDQLNA
+687 NADVVLMGDQLNG
-700 LPYAFNL
+700 LPYALNL

-714 IKQNLI
+714 IKQNLT
-720 WAFGYNLIAIPIAAG
+720 WAFGYNLLAIPIAAG

-747 SMAALL
+747 SIAALL
-753 MATSSITVVIN
+753 MAISSITVVIN

>member
-1 VKEMESIQLKI
+1 
-12 TGMKCGGCVSTVE
+12 
-25 KLLINSDG
+25 
-33 IENVSVNLLTESA
+33 
-46 YFEIINTNFEIE
+46 
-58 TVLET
+58 
-63 LKEEG
+63 
-68 FPSTVYINDFSK
+68 
-80 KINKSELE
+80 
-88 KKKKWNNQW
+88 
-97 QKLTFALL
+97 
-105 LLLFSGLGHLAEGK
+105 LAEGR
-119 YINLPI
+119 YINFPI

-140 ILPGRQIIINGF
+140 LFPGRGIIINGF
-152 KAFIKNRPDMD
+152 KSFIKNRPDMD

-169 VTSAYITSIL
+169 VSSAYITSFL
-179 SLILP
+179 SLIFP
-184 TFGFPCFF
+184 ATGFPCFF

-200 FILVGRFLEERA
+200 FILIGRFLEERA

-232 IYTDDNQIK
+232 IYTEDNQIK

-246 ALKPNQEIRVLAGD
+246 TLRPDQEIQVLAGD
-260 RVPADCIVIQGN
+260 RVPADCIVIRGE

-295 VNGSLNLN
+295 SSGSLNLN

-309 VQKVGK
+309 VKKVGG

-331 KKPSIQ
+331 RKPRIQSI
-337 RMADKIAGKFTY
+337 ADEIAGKFTY
-349 FVLAFAIFS
+349 FVLIFATLTFY
-358 FFFWWKG
+358 FWWKG
-365 AKQIWPDLLIHSHN
+365 ARNIWPDLLSHN
-379 ELISNSI
+379 HQFITHSS

-392 LGSNAENFLSLAI
+392 LGSGAENFLSLAI

-450 ASKINHII
+450 ASKINQII

-466 KGRPFIVD
+466 KGKPFIVD
-474 YKHNNDHSFLLKIAA
+474 YKNNDDHSFLLKIAA
-489 SLESESRHPIAK
+489 SLEKESRHPIAD
-501 ALTQEAK
+501 ALIQEAK
-508 KQKLSFFPIKK
+508 KQNLSLFPIKK
-519 ITTET
+519 IFTYS
-524 GRGISGELHSIDGE
+524 GRGISGELDSIDGL

-543 IDWLISKG
+543 IEWLISKG
-551 IIIDNH
+551 IIIDSD
-557 AKKSIETEETKTNT
+557 AKKVIENEETKSNT
-571 IIGVSIKKNLLG
+571 IIGVSIKDKLLG
-583 FILLGDLMRE
+583 FILLGDLLRD

-598 VQNLRKNKFKIS
+598 VHNLRENKFKIS

-616 KQTVVTLAKQI
+616 KQTVLALAKKI
-627 GCKENEVRWELLPQ
+627 GCKETEVKWDLLPE
-641 MKLKCIENFKL
+641 MKLKIIENLKIN
-652 DNKVAMIGDGIND
+652 NKVAMIGDGIND

-687 NADVLLMGDQLNA
+687 NADVVLMGDQLIG
-700 LPYAFNL
+700 LPYALNL
-707 AKKTIRK
+707 SKKTIRK
-714 IKQNLI
+714 IKQNLT
-720 WAFGYNLIAIPIAAG
+720 WAFGYNLLAIPLAAG

-747 SMAALL
+747 SIAALL
-753 MATSSITVVIN
+753 MAISSITVVIN
-764 ALSLD
+764 ALSLE